1 MKRWQIALLITSA
14 IFAVGI
20 AVWRYTA
27 PERHVSDLYRR
38 YEHADGI
45 AASYIHNYP
54 VNDTITLDVTL
65 LESTTDS
72 GWAILVRDFEMDEL
86 SPMLQMLIDMGEV
99 GYGHPMMDLGHAYS
113 AMVTL
118 VGDYQKIIGMPREL
132 GQALWSRAIDYYL
145 EGQPTD
151 VVKLRKAQIE
161 VVSCIRNF
169 SWLALSDSF
178 PEEVVNECRRLFAER
193 IASRQGY
200 IFDVCKTF
208 SNWTLE

>member
-1 MKRWQIALLITSA
+1 MKRWHIALLVTSA

-65 LESTTDS
+65 LEATTDS

-86 SPMLQMLIDMGEV
+86 SPMLQMLIDRGENLV
-99 GYGHPMMDLGHAYS
+99 FSKLIPKSNPSASTENDVLAYS
-113 AMVTL
+113 YTT
-118 VGDYQKIIGMPREL
+118 R
-132 GQALWSRAIDYYL
+132 S
-145 EGQPTD
+145 
-151 VVKLRKAQIE
+151 
-161 VVSCIRNF
+161 VSIFHIAN
-169 SWLALSDSF
+169 DS
-178 PEEVVNECRRLFAER
+178 EKHAVLFHNLDK
-193 IASRQGY
+193 STNQ
-200 IFDVCKTF
+200 D
-208 SNWTLE
+208 N

>member
-86 SPMLQMLIDMGEV
+86 SPMLQMLIDRGENLV
-99 GYGHPMMDLGHAYS
+99 FSKLIPKSNSSASTENDVLAYS
-113 AMVTL
+113 YTTRTVSIFHIAN
-118 VGDYQKIIGMPREL
+118 DREKH
-132 GQALWSRAIDYYL
+132 A
-145 EGQPTD
+145 
-151 VVKLRKAQIE
+151 V
-161 VVSCIRNF
+161 
-169 SWLALSDSF
+169 
-178 PEEVVNECRRLFAER
+178 LFHNLDKSTNR
-193 IASRQGY
+193 
-200 IFDVCKTF
+200 D
-208 SNWTLE
+208 N